1 MGVNKQ
7 ATRFL
12 LSLPFLLPILNA
24 SPTLRLSSAAVGP
37 VSFAVGANGPTQT
50 VEAANIGD
58 GTLSLSATASD
69 AWLAPTIGAA
79 RPCTTAGFSGSCF
92 PVQIGF
98 QAGSLAKGIYTGIVT
113 VSDPNSIDAPQDIT
127 VTVQVGG
134 GVPDSIDLYAQPG
147 GPAAVTTF
155 STNSPLNAATKT
167 ANGETW
173 LSFSLTGVGSFRF
186 SYPYRVA
193 VTPQPDMGPGDYPAT
208 IVTSGSSLAAD
219 NKTIGV
225 TMHVT
230 TLPIAQSAPA
240 TLTVRLAQGA
250 PPQSYHFTLSNA
262 GQGALA
268 IAAATANGGGWLS
281 AANSDPV
288 VTATIDP
295 GQVSS
300 PGTYQGSIAVATN
313 AANTTLTIPVELFIV
328 AQGAPVATFQGVS
341 DIATSDPTQRLAPG
355 TLANLNGEQ
364 LTLQGSQM
372 GSAPYATNL
381 GGATVLVGGL
391 AAPLVSVAYGQISF
405 QVPYETPP
413 GFTTVQVMRDGQ
425 TGNSVGVNVAAMAPQ
440 LLPLAGLYGN
450 IVNTDGSFATPV
462 TLGANN
468 HPAHPGDTV
477 IIYGIGFGQT
487 TPNAV
492 TGAPAPGDVP
502 DEVPA
507 VPNVTFGGAF
517 TGTPVITQAADA
529 SLTAGMVGL
538 YQVTVVVP
546 DDVSIGPSVAVTV
559 DEQGASTNTV
569 RMAID
574 PAQ

>member
-1 MGVNKQ
+1 MGVKKQ

-12 LSLPFLLPILNA
+12 LSLFFLLPILNA

-37 VSFAVGANGPTQT
+37 VSFAAGANGATQT
-50 VEAANIGD
+50 VEAENIGD

-69 AWLAPTIGAA
+69 SWLAPTIGAA
-79 RPCTTAGFSGSCF
+79 RPCTTAGFSGNCF

-98 QAGSLAKGIYTGIVT
+98 QTTGLAKGIYTGIVT

-134 GVPDSIDLYAQPG
+134 GVPDSVDLYAQPG

-186 SYPYRVA
+186 SYPYRIA
-193 VTPQPDMGPGDYPAT
+193 VTPQPDMGPGNYAAT

-230 TLPIAQSAPA
+230 ALPIAQSAPA
-240 TLTVRLAQGA
+240 SLTVRLAQGA
-250 PPQSYHFTLSNA
+250 PPQSYNFTLSNA

-268 IAAATANGGGWLS
+268 IAAVTANGGGWLS
-281 AANSDPV
+281 AANADPV

-295 GQVSS
+295 SQVQ

-313 AANTTLTIPVELFIV
+313 AANATLTIPVQLFIV
-328 AQGAPVATFQGVS
+328 PQGAPLATFQGVS
-341 DIATSDPTQRLAPG
+341 DIATSDPTQMLAAG
-355 TLANLNGEQ
+355 TIANLNGEQ

-372 GSAPYATNL
+372 GSPPYATNL
-381 GGATVLVGGL
+381 GGATVLVGGM

-425 TGNSVGVNVAAMAPQ
+425 TGNSVGVNVAAVAPQ

-450 IVNTDGSFATPV
+450 IVNTDGSYATPV
-462 TLGANN
+462 SLGSNN

-487 TPNAV
+487 TPAAV
-492 TGAPAPGDVP
+492 TGTPAPGDVP
-502 DEVPA
+502 EELPVL
-507 VPNVTFGGAF
+507 PNVTFGGAF
-517 TGTPVITQAADA
+517 TGMPVITQAQDA

-538 YQVTVVVP
+538 YQVTVMVQG
-546 DDVSIGPSVAVTV
+546 DVSTGPSVAVTV
-559 DEQGASTNTV
+559 NEQGVSTNAV